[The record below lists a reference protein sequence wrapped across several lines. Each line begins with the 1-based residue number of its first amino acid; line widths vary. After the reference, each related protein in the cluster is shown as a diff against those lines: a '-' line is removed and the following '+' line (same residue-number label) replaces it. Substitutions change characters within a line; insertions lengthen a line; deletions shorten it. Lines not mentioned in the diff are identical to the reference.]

1 MRASDI
7 IRTFW
12 WHMGAVKTVI
22 VKGLGKVRFPADMTD
37 DAIVEALKSSDEM
50 ARLTRMQ
57 EQGYTRGMWRGGKKV
72 ADGAYYTPDRVAAED
87 FARRHGGNADVR
99 EYAIKMGNSF
109 DFHKGEIKTA
119 DMAPIVAALDK
130 NGMGKLAKEIHDLPD
145 DYGGVMPA
153 KMLYHVLDTQTGGG
167 AANILRDA
175 GYDTLNAGQEI
186 IALHNRGTVRDANK
200 AMFDP
205 KKLADPSPFASIALP
220 SAIGLGAAASLASP
234 ESQASERRAMDRLA
248 LLGQSV
254 PRGTIQAAQNPLL
267 GRAANAL
274 LSFQTP
280 IDPLTGRQFQNTA
293 NLLQKFNYG
302 DPRSYMDY
310 FNANL
315 ELMP

>member
-1 MRASDI
+1 
-7 IRTFW
+7 
-12 WHMGAVKTVI
+12 MGAVKTVI
-22 VKGLGKVRFPADMTD
+22 VKGLGKIKFPAEMAD

-57 EQGYTRGMWRGGKKV
+57 VQGYTRGMWRGGKKV
-72 ADGAYYTPDRVAAED
+72 ADGNYYTPDREAAEA
-87 FARRHGGNADVR
+87 FAKRHGGNADVR
-99 EYAIKMGNSF
+99 EYALKMGNSF
-109 DFHKGEIKTA
+109 DFHNGQIKTA

-130 NGMGKLAKEIHDLPD
+130 NGMGKLAKQISDLPD

-186 IALHNRGTVRDANK
+186 ITLHNRGVVRDANR

-205 KKLADPSPFASIALP
+205 KKQADPNPFASIALP
-220 SAIGLGAAASLASP
+220 SAVGLGAVSSLTSP
-234 ESQASERRAMDRLA
+234 ESQASEQRAINRLA
-248 LLGQSV
+248 ELGQSR
-254 PRGTIQAAQNPLL
+254 PTGTIQAAQHPLL

-280 IDPLTGRQFQNTA
+280 FDTLTGKQFQGTA
-293 NLLQKFNYG
+293 NLLQKLNYG
-302 DPRSYMDY
+302 DRRTLLDY
-310 FNANL
+310 YGSAL
-315 ELMP
+315 ELLP